1 MLRNACQRSW
11 DHMKSP
17 EMEITLFSPEKKEMR
32 NKKWNVK
39 YTNQNIMNIFEI
51 NSIIHRSSEQ
61 IKPKHNRYI
70 EQCDI
75 GETIGNTKK
84 TYLRRHSSHTSL
96 APENPKK
103 STYMH
108 VIGGTRHWD

>member
-1 MLRNACQRSW
+1 
-11 DHMKSP
+11 
-17 EMEITLFSPEKKEMR
+17 
-32 NKKWNVK
+32 
-39 YTNQNIMNIFEI
+39 MNIFEM

-70 EQCDI
+70 EQCHI
-75 GETIGNTKK
+75 GEKIGNTKK

-108 VIGGTRHWD
+108 VIGGTRHWDQMKRRENENNIQWKNTIQRKSNKWQIKSHI

>member
-1 MLRNACQRSW
+1 
-11 DHMKSP
+11 
-17 EMEITLFSPEKKEMR
+17 
-32 NKKWNVK
+32 
-39 YTNQNIMNIFEI
+39 MNIFEM

-70 EQCDI
+70 EQCHI
-75 GETIGNTKK
+75 GEKIGNTKK

-108 VIGGTRHWD
+108 VIGGTRHRDQMKRQENQNNIPRKNTVQRK